1 MKTLGYITGVREIKI
16 GEEYYFGELWDG
28 CGDGEELLESGS
40 ISVFD
45 EEKFEQGNLAP
56 NEDYLCWNNVEFE
69 ILKLNENLLD
79 VRVKVKDIF

>member
-40 ISVFD
+40 IEIINKDLLEILDYCFD
-45 EEKFEQGNLAP
+45 V
-56 NEDYLCWNNVEFE
+56 VEFDILE
-69 ILKLNENLLD
+69 TDEDILKT
-79 VRVKVKDIF
+79 RVKVKDIF

>member
-1 MKTLGYITGVREIKI
+1 MKTLGYLIGIREIEI

-28 CGDGEELLESGS
+28 NGDGEELLESGS
-40 ISVFD
+40 IAVFD
-45 EEKFEQGNLAP
+45 KEKFEQGNLVP